1 MTINLYAI
9 VFGTAWLLYR
19 LFRKIEE
26 MGSCEE

>member
-19 LFRKIEE
+19 LFRTIEE
-26 MGSCEE
+26 RNEP